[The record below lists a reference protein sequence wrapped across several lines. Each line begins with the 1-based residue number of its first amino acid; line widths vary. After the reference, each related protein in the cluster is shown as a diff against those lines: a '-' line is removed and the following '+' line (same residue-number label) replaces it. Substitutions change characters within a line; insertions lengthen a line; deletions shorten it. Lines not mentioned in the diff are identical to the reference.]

1 MVDKM
6 EQLGLYNINDKKP
19 LAHRVR
25 PTKLEDFIG
34 QKKAIRIIQ
43 KMIEKKELV
52 NLLIYGPTG
61 SGKTTLSKIIA
72 KMLDYNFEYLNAINT
87 GVARVKEVSD
97 RAKNNYNLTG
107 KRTILLFDEIHR
119 FNKAQQDSL
128 LQDIE
133 EGSIILIGST
143 TENPY
148 YSLNRAII
156 SRCVVIHFE
165 KLSDDEILK
174 IVRKVSEK
182 YNIEIDS
189 DIEKYI
195 LSICDGDARTALN
208 VLELID
214 KTDLETVKEGIN
226 VRQRYDTED
235 KYNRISALIKSIRGS
250 DVDSSLY
257 WLASMIDGGEDIEY
271 IARRLVISASED
283 IGLANVNALN
293 VATSTM
299 LSIEKIG
306 LPEARIILAECVVYL
321 ALSPKSNSSYLG
333 INRALEDI
341 RVNGVQNVPLHL
353 TKVGKNKYLYPHD
366 YKNHY
371 VAQKYMEK
379 EEKYYEFSDNKFEK
393 NMKDVWEKI
402 KDK

>member
-1 MVDKM
+1 MVDNM
-6 EQLGLYNINDKKP
+6 EQLGLYNINNKKP

-25 PTKLEDFIG
+25 PTRLEDFIG

-87 GVARVKEVSD
+87 GVAKVKEVSD

-174 IVRKVSEK
+174 IVRKVSGK
-182 YNIEIDS
+182 YSIEIDS

-250 DVDSSLY
+250 DVDASLY

-341 RVNGVQNVPLHL
+341 RVNGVQNVPIHL

>member
-72 KMLDYNFEYLNAINT
+72 QMLDYNFEYLNAINT

-333 INRALEDI
+333 INKALEDI
-341 RVNGVQNVPLHL
+341 RVNGVQNVPIHL